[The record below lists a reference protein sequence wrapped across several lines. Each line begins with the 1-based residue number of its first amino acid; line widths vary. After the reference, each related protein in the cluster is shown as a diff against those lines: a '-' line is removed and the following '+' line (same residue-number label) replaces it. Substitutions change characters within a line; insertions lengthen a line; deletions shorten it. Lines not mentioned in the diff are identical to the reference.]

1 MVKMTIAMNLIAL
14 GMGFALTLV
23 QPGYG
28 QAAPENKAASGGSA
42 DAVIKLSAQQ
52 IAASNIEVAPV
63 GPGNLLR
70 TVRVPGNVMMDPDR
84 IGHVPAKVIGTV
96 VELRKRLGD
105 TVQKGEI
112 VAYLESREVAEAKS
126 EFLTASANLELQTN
140 LFERERVLSEKKIS
154 PEQQFLRAENAFAV
168 SKLRHDLARQKL
180 SALDVDEAEIADL
193 PKQPVSN
200 LRRYALRAP
209 IGGRVIER
217 KVDLGAPVGGDQ
229 QEKEIY
235 VIADLS
241 AVWIEL
247 TASTPDL
254 ALLREGDSIDIEDPA
269 RAKVAGKIIFIS
281 PVVSKDT
288 RSTRVII
295 ALDNADGRWRPGAFV
310 GASIPVDRRSVGLLL
325 PRTSLQTI
333 DGKPTTFVRTSEGF
347 EARTVQIGALTEDAV
362 EVTAGLKPGEIVA
375 ISNTF
380 VLKSDLGKA
389 KADE

>member
-1 MVKMTIAMNLIAL
+1 MTIAMNLIAL
-14 GMGFALTLV
+14 GMGLALTLV
-23 QPGYG
+23 QPGDG

-42 DAVIKLSAQQ
+42 EGVIKLSAQQ

-112 VAYLESREVAEAKS
+112 VAYLESREVADAKS

-168 SKLRHDLARQKL
+168 SKLRYDLARQKL

-209 IGGRVIER
+209 IAGRVIER

-254 ALLREGDSIDIEDPA
+254 ALLREGDSIDIENAA
-269 RAKVAGKIIFIS
+269 RAKVAGKTIFIS

-288 RSTRVII
+288 RSTRVIV

-310 GASIPVDRRSVGLLL
+310 SASIPVDRRTVGLLL

-333 DGKPTTFVRTSEGF
+333 NGKPTTFVRTSEGF
-347 EARTVQIGALTEDAV
+347 EARAVQVGALTEDAA
-362 EVTAGLKPGEIVA
+362 EVLAGLKPGEIVA